1 MSLRNPNPFAV
12 LATQPNTQEMV
23 ERKKQEQN
31 RLKQSVLKAEYRQPF
46 KKQEEIEKMS
56 RPFLRNTE
64 KLKKLER
71 SPSHFFQNIEDKEN
85 IFKQDLPEN
94 DEYSNFL
101 EILLTNITQVQNE
114 IKNQTGDI
122 VSIFPNNTPGIID
135 EQDKI
140 KLEELEQEYIELYGE
155 IPNTNGDHYVNEE
168 GRVFPNYLDDML
180 RKFKDKSDFMVHK
193 TEEEM
198 KKILDERVENLQQCF
213 RDTKVFEKYQSFYED
228 EYQREE
234 ALKTQPNKERCRGI
248 NWGPKYKKMYDL
260 YLSNPDKYI
269 TDKLP
274 LIEKFLE
281 NTSQKPSFEKQL
293 LKTFLSENDFNSDGS
308 LNLENIIKGRK
319 KQYMFGFETTFKN
332 MGYLSLPELF
342 NAMGMMFNANFTCG
356 NYSNWNLLT
365 NLLYNY
371 CAILQSDNNLLFPI
385 RFIFDR
391 TLKFSYNNS
400 DNTYNLDSKIKND
413 AKLLFNS
420 TLFKFI
426 GCINIKY
433 NYFTETTKN
442 DRTKH
447 QLRNWVLFVFK
458 PVFDRSQM
466 SDKEVEIFWRNY
478 NLTNASMPD
487 YIIVNLQLDFIE
499 QGNLFKNPSITHLEM
514 KHFYKYEPG
523 MVFYRHKPS
532 IALEKDVIFIR
543 KGQLTEEQR
552 QYLGQDFEE
561 VKIEVVDKGREHNFI
576 KIVPVDIQSSI
587 VHVAN
592 LIGGKINK
600 YNTIFES
607 LFFNKYINKEILL
620 YKKNKKLNRDFNFLF
635 QKINYLYKYILIIG
649 VNLNSKSLKI
659 DFITNK
665 LPKYKNIIDTFYENN
680 EIIIN
685 FLKNVIN
692 KKISILQIGIVP
704 DFIETLIY
712 NNYQLQNIDY
722 IYPSQYSQLFQKS
735 YDYFNIEYINK
746 IKSVY
751 KIDFINF
758 NENIYNL
765 FNLKLKEKKDLIMI
779 NNFFYEKG
787 INIYMF
793 ELQNYL
799 LKIVEVIY
807 ALKNLNEKGSLII
820 LFNSITHQPTA
831 DLYLW
836 LKKHFQESHLY
847 YPDISNRF
855 KNTGTYGIFKGFKEL
870 SKVDMDFIENYL
882 LKIQKDYPNSV
893 YDFNVYDKKIRE
905 LYNVTKPITTKAKSI
920 EPLLNLPMNS
930 PEYQEFLD
938 FNNNKYLQQ
947 LQFIDK
953 LEEILEIPEKDLPE
967 LPTQE
972 QITASV
978 MYCKKW
984 NIDYY
989 PYFDTK
995 VMRDKMGHEIL
1006 NEMYGNIEPIN
1017 YKFKTPHT
1025 TKTPT
1030 KLSVGKIKITL
1041 SKIKNHKLSYLS
1053 TSTKSI
1059 SRKTKIK
1066 PFLDTVI
1073 GGYVKNSKKT
1083 HKNISRKTHKKQ
1095 RLNREVKEFK
1105 TKMSIIDSMFDV
1117 NNQISQTG
1125 YMIDSRRDFEVKDYN
1140 LQLPKYF
1147 RANVEFRYYKARGDD
1162 HKYDLTQMVRSK
1174 IHRNVSQAWL
1184 KFYEIL
1190 SETNIINKNNKTLK
1204 TFHLCEAPGS
1214 FIDCL
1219 AYYLRKETKITKF
1232 EWNAQSHKKTKNKI
1246 YLGDDFKLI
1255 KQNPNNWNW
1264 GADGDGDI
1272 TSCNNILSYKPLA
1285 NDVEL
1290 ITSDCGIPMGTPG
1303 YEKIVFSSMVA
1314 ITYLLPLNGNMIFK
1328 ILTPIETPIIWNI
1341 IYLWFNNFK
1350 ELRFFKPIQNAQSRE
1365 FYIIGKGYLGTD
1377 KKTVDLLLELV
1388 KDKTDKFE
1396 KIDLF
1401 DDKYPETF
1409 VLQLLDISKKLAD
1422 NWCFTIQKQ
1431 IYYSDNLEYL
1441 DKSFY
1446 KNAKDYI
1453 QEKNL
1458 DFIEKYNLVSL

>member
-1 MSLRNPNPFAV
+1 MLLRNPNPFAV
-12 LATQPNTQEMV
+12 LATQRNTQEMV
-23 ERKKQEQN
+23 ELKKQEQN

-46 KKQEEIEKMS
+46 KKQEKQEYLQKKIEDMFL
-56 RPFLRNTE
+56 PFLRNTK

-71 SPSHFFQNIEDKEN
+71 SPSHFFQNIKDKEN
-85 IFKQDLPEN
+85 IFKQDLSEN

-101 EILLTNITQVQNE
+101 EILLKNITQVQSE
-114 IKNQTGDI
+114 IENQTEDI
-122 VSIFPNNTPGIID
+122 VSIFPNNTTGIID
-135 EQDKI
+135 DVDRQ
-140 KLEELEQEYIELYGE
+140 KLEELGQKYTELYEE
-155 IPNTNGDHYVNEE
+155 IPNTNGDHYVNKE
-168 GRVFPNYLDDML
+168 GKVFPNYLDDML
-180 RKFKDKSDFMVHK
+180 RKFKDKSDFIVHK

-198 KKILDERVENLQQCF
+198 REILDQRVKDLQKCYNHPNSSSF
-213 RDTKVFEKYQSFYED
+213 KKYQSFYGD
-228 EYQREE
+228 ESIRENE
-234 ALKTQPNKERCRGI
+234 LKTQTNKERCRGI
-248 NWGPKYKKMYDL
+248 NWGIKEKEMYDL
-260 YLSNPDKYI
+260 YLSNPEQYI
-269 TDKLP
+269 ADKLP
-274 LIEKFLE
+274 SIEKFLE
-281 NTSQKPSFEKQL
+281 NPFQREL
-293 LKTFLSENDFNSDGS
+293 LRTFLSKDDFNEDGS
-308 LNLENIIKGRK
+308 LNLIKIIERRK
-319 KQYMFGFETTFKN
+319 RQYMFGFNDSLEK
-332 MGYLSLPELF
+332 MGFSSTPELF
-342 NAMGMMFNANFTCG
+342 NSMGIIYGLFFMCG
-356 NYSNWNLLT
+356 QYSHWTLLT

-371 CAILQSDNNLLFPI
+371 CALEQNDLLFPI
-385 RFIFDR
+385 RFILDR
-391 TLKFSYNNS
+391 TLSFSY
-400 DNTYNLDSKIKND
+400 DERENTYNLDSRLKN
-413 AKLLFNS
+413 KSELLFNPK
-420 TLFKFI
+420 LFKFI

-433 NYFTETTKN
+433 NYFTETTEN
-442 DRTKH
+442 DITNH
-447 QLRNWVLFVFK
+447 QLRTWVLFIFK
-458 PVFDRSQM
+458 PIFNSFG
-466 SDKEVEIFWRNY
+466 SNEIEIIKKNY
-478 NLTNASMPD
+478 NLTSGSMPD
-487 YIIVNLQLDFIE
+487 YIIIDLQLDFIE
-499 QGNLFKNPSITHLEM
+499 QGNLFKNPGITHLEM
-514 KHFYKYEPG
+514 KHFYHYEKDTT
-523 MVFYRHKPS
+523 FYRHKPS
-532 IALEKDVIFIR
+532 IVLEKDVLFIR
-543 KGQLTEEQR
+543 KGQLTSEQK
-552 QYLGQDFEE
+552 QYLSQKFDENFEE
-561 VKIEVVDKGREHNFI
+561 VKIEVVNKGRIHNSI
-576 KIVPVDIQSSI
+576 KIVPVSIQR
-587 VHVAN
+587 
-592 LIGGKINK
+592 GGKINK
-600 YNTIFES
+600 YNLYNTNIIGG
-607 LFFNKYINKEILL
+607 LFFNKYIDKDISF
-620 YKKNKKLNRDFNFLF
+620 YKKFNWNLVFK
-635 QKINYLYKYILIIG
+635 QINYLYKYILIIPIEIKFI
-649 VNLNSKSLKI
+649 NFQTNIMDKKI
-659 DFITNK
+659 
-665 LPKYKNIIDTFYENN
+665 PKYKNIIGTFYENN
-680 EIIIN
+680 EIIN
-685 FLKNVIN
+685 HFFKNIIN

-704 DFIETLIY
+704 DFIEALIY
-712 NNYQLQNIDY
+712 NNYQFKNIDY
-722 IYPSQYSQLFQKS
+722 IYPSQYSQLFYKN
-735 YDYFNIEYINK
+735 YDYYNIEYINK

-765 FNLKLKEKKDLIMI
+765 FNLKLNEKKSLIII
-779 NNFFYEKG
+779 NNIFYEKE
-787 INIYMF
+787 INVYF
-793 ELQNYL
+793 SELQNYL

-870 SKVDMDFIENYL
+870 SKVEIDFIENYL

-893 YDFNVYDKKIRE
+893 YDFNVYDKKTRE
-905 LYNVTKPITTKAKSI
+905 HFRVTKPITNKPKSI
-920 EPLLNLPMNS
+920 EPLLNLHINS
-930 PEYQEFLD
+930 PEYQEIID
-938 FNNNKYLQQ
+938 FNNNKCLQQ

-953 LEEILEIPEKDLPE
+953 LEEILNTPEKDLPE

-995 VMRDKMGHEIL
+995 VMRDKMGEEIL

-1017 YKFKTPHT
+1017 YKFKTTHT
-1025 TKTPT
+1025 TKKPT

-1041 SKIKNHKLSYLS
+1041 SKLKNPKLSYLT

-1066 PFLDTVI
+1066 PFLDTVQ
-1073 GGYVKNSKKT
+1073 GGYKKT
-1083 HKNISRKTHKKQ
+1083 HKKLSKKTFKKQ
-1095 RLNREVKEFK
+1095 NKQKEVKSEKVKEFK
-1105 TKMSIIDSMFDV
+1105 TKMSILDNMFDV

-1162 HKYDLTQMVRSK
+1162 YKYDLTQMVRSK

-1190 SETNIINKNNKTLK
+1190 AETNIINKNNKTFK
-1204 TFHLCEAPGS
+1204 SFHLCEAPGS

-1219 AYYLRKETKITKF
+1219 AYYLRKETNITKF
-1232 EWNAQSHKKTKNKI
+1232 EWNAQSYKQTKGKT
-1246 YLGDDFKLI
+1246 YFGDDFNLI
-1255 KQNPNNWNW
+1255 KQNPNNWKW

-1285 NDVEL
+1285 DDVEL

-1328 ILTPIETPIIWNI
+1328 ILTPIETPIVWNI